1 MIGLCVLVLVLLG
14 YCVFYL
20 TLRAKLVGMLREGER
35 RSDHSMTQSWVRGRE
50 EAAAALVLGY
60 VTLALYYRARE
71 AAGLLTCDCYQDCWC
86 RKPGLSIFRWVWPR
100 YHQNPG
106 LTEEEKRVLEL
117 LARGRTSK
125 EMAAEL
131 EILPDAVRT
140 HVQGILAKL
149 QVHSRLEAVARRK
162 RTRSTSR

>member
-1 MIGLCVLVLVLLG
+1 MTRPYV
-14 YCVFYL
+14 
-20 TLRAKLVGMLREGER
+20 RAC
-35 RSDHSMTQSWVRGRE
+35 E
-50 EAAAALVLGY
+50 EVAAALLLGY

-86 RKPGLSIFRWVWPR
+86 RKPGLSIFRWVLPR
-100 YHQNPG
+100 YHHNPG

-131 EILPDAVRT
+131 AISPTRCGGTCRT
-140 HVQGILAKL
+140 SWRSWEFTNGWRPSLAGSGPL
-149 QVHSRLEAVARRK
+149 HLARARDLIDCEED
-162 RTRSTSR
+162 RTLRALLAMLRGAERSGPS